1 MAYGAVVE
9 GVVGE
14 LGGANDRSLAR
25 VRTRLAPVIRGG
37 CGRSCPDVK
46 MKGAS
51 EGEIT
56 MDDIVINS
64 EGDLKSVAY
73 RLVRNEM
80 ASQKAGAETYVG
92 QVEVKETYG
101 LQDVAE
107 QMVKEGCAQM
117 VKEGCAVKKSTIR
130 LVLSEFAEMVAGL
143 VAAGRA
149 VNIGGLVRFAP
160 AVRGTFASEDAA
172 WDPSKNKV
180 VVNATVGS
188 RLRTAAASSTV
199 RRLDAVDLP
208 TLEEVIDLSSQ
219 EHGKITSLG
228 SFLVQGSKLSWN
240 AEAEDEGFFVIYN
253 TAETACEA
261 VLADEDPTR
270 VILRN
275 KAEFASN
282 DEEIGLVFRTRMGGE
297 SLFQVTFK
305 GELKSRVAEA

>member
-107 QMVKEGCAQM
+107 QMVKEGCA
-117 VKEGCAVKKSTIR
+117 VKKSTIR

-188 RLRTAAASSTV
+188 RLRTAAASSSV

-219 EHGKITSLG
+219 AHGKITSLG

-305 GELKSRVAEA
+305 GELKSRIAEA

>member
-1 MAYGAVVE
+1 
-9 GVVGE
+9 
-14 LGGANDRSLAR
+14 
-25 VRTRLAPVIRGG
+25 
-37 CGRSCPDVK
+37 
-46 MKGAS
+46 
-51 EGEIT
+51 

-107 QMVKEGCAQM
+107 QMVKEGCA
-117 VKEGCAVKKSTIR
+117 VKQSTIR

-188 RLRTAAASSTV
+188 RLRTAAASSSV

-219 EHGKITSLG
+219 AHGKITSLG

-275 KAEFASN
+275 TAEFASN

-305 GELKSRVAEA
+305 GELKSRIAEA

>member
-1 MAYGAVVE
+1 
-9 GVVGE
+9 
-14 LGGANDRSLAR
+14 
-25 VRTRLAPVIRGG
+25 
-37 CGRSCPDVK
+37 
-46 MKGAS
+46 
-51 EGEIT
+51 
-56 MDDIVINS
+56 MDDIVLNS

-107 QMVKEGCAQM
+107 QMVKEGCA
-117 VKEGCAVKKSTIR
+117 VKKSTIR

-143 VAAGRA
+143 VSAGRA

-188 RLRTAAASSTV
+188 RLRTAAASSSV

-297 SLFQVTFK
+297 SLVQLTFK
-305 GELKSRVAEA
+305 GELKSRIAEA

>member
-1 MAYGAVVE
+1 
-9 GVVGE
+9 
-14 LGGANDRSLAR
+14 
-25 VRTRLAPVIRGG
+25 
-37 CGRSCPDVK
+37 
-46 MKGAS
+46 
-51 EGEIT
+51 

-80 ASQKAGAETYVG
+80 ASQKSGTDTYVG

-107 QMVKEGCAQM
+107 QM

-143 VAAGRA
+143 VSAGRA

-172 WDPSKNKV
+172 WDPAKNKV

-188 RLRTAAASSTV
+188 RLRSAAASSSV
-199 RRLDAVDLP
+199 RRLSLVDLP
-208 TLEEVIDLSSQ
+208 TLDVVIDLTSK

-228 SFLVQGSKLSWN
+228 SFLLQGTKLSWD
-240 AEAEDEGFFVIYN
+240 AEAEDEGFFVIHSGS
-253 TAETACEA
+253 ETACEA
-261 VLADEDPTR
+261 ILADEDPTR
-270 VILRN
+270 VVLQN
-275 KAEFASN
+275 QVEFLS
-282 DEEIGLVFRTRMGGE
+282 EEAIGLVFRTRMGGE
-297 SLFQVTFK
+297 TLFQAVFK
-305 GELKSRVAEA
+305 GDLKGIPAE

>member
-1 MAYGAVVE
+1 MAYGAVVV
-9 GVVGE
+9 GVVWE
-14 LGGANDRSLAR
+14 LGKANDRSLAR

-107 QMVKEGCAQM
+107 QMVKEGCA
-117 VKEGCAVKKSTIR
+117 VKKSTIR

-188 RLRTAAASSTV
+188 RLRTAAASSSV